1 MLFLDLLVPL
11 IEAVAL
17 RNDLLSVKRE
27 SYRQS
32 HIEGD
37 ANFFINCN
45 SGKQKIDWRISLIL
59 DCEYIS
65 REANLK
71 AIVHCVDKEKKIAM
85 SLVAQWHCLFSF
97 MRRTKIQ
104 IPSLPLL

>member
-37 ANFFINCN
+37 ANFL
-45 SGKQKIDWRISLIL
+45 LIATQENRRL
-59 DCEYIS
+59 IGE
-65 REANLK
+65 
-71 AIVHCVDKEKKIAM
+71 
-85 SLVAQWHCLFSF
+85 LV
-97 MRRTKIQ
+97 
-104 IPSLPLL
+104 

>member
-1 MLFLDLLVPL
+1 MLFLELVSSF

-37 ANFFINCN
+37 ANFL
-45 SGKQKIDWRISLIL
+45 LIATQENRRL
-59 DCEYIS
+59 IGE
-65 REANLK
+65 
-71 AIVHCVDKEKKIAM
+71 
-85 SLVAQWHCLFSF
+85 LV
-97 MRRTKIQ
+97 
-104 IPSLPLL
+104 